1 MPGFELATSI
11 AGLFF
16 SALLS
21 ATILPGS
28 SEALLLYLASLD
40 QYPTTL
46 LWLAA
51 TSGNTLGGASSWV
64 LGWLIAKYFPN
75 HKATA
80 EKKHHKAIQRLQHW
94 GSPIL
99 LLSWV
104 PVIGDPLCL
113 AAGWLRIN
121 LAASI
126 LFISIGKGLRYAI
139 LLWIINN

>member
-1 MPGFELATSI
+1 MQTPELSIDI

-28 SEALLLYLASLD
+28 SEALLLYLASLGKHSM
-40 QYPTTL
+40 L
-46 LWLAA
+46 FLWLAA
-51 TSGNTLGGASSWV
+51 TAGNTLGGVSSWM

-80 EKKHHKAIQRLQHW
+80 EKKHHKAIQRLKHW

-126 LFISIGKGLRYAI
+126 LFIVIGKGLRYAI
-139 LLWIINN
+139 LLWLINN

>member
-1 MPGFELATSI
+1 MSDVITSL

-16 SALLS
+16 SAFLS

-28 SEALLLYLASLD
+28 SEALLLYLASND
-40 QYPTTL
+40 KHSTIL
-46 LWLAA
+46 LWVAA
-51 TSGNTLGGASSWV
+51 TAGNTLGGISSWV
-64 LGWLIAKYFPN
+64 LGWLIANFFPN
-75 HKATA
+75 HKTSA
-80 EKKHHKAIQRLQHW
+80 EKKHHKAIHRLKRW

-104 PVIGDPLCL
+104 PIIGDPLCV

-126 LFISIGKGLRYAI
+126 LFIVIGKGIRYAV